1 MSHSLREIALQLS
14 SPRMVKRIVAE
25 KEKEIEE
32 SRPVPKTQIIYA
44 FNGTG
49 KTRLSSIFKNLVAP
63 KSDATEDSPIK
74 ILYYN
79 AFTEDLFYWDND
91 LKGDRERKL
100 IIRPNIYTHW
110 AFVDQGIEGDA
121 IAHFQRYTNSK
132 ITPRFN
138 LEYTKE
144 VDGKIEKIPAYSE
157 VTFSFGRGNEQPTE
171 YVKISKGEESNFIW
185 SIFYAFIE
193 EVIDV
198 LNVAEPGDRPTH
210 DFDRLEYIFIDDPVS
225 SLDENHL
232 IQLAIDLSALIKSS
246 KSSDLKFIVTTHNP
260 LFFNV
265 LFNEIGNAQKY
276 ILSKSEDGTCALLD
290 QKGDSPFAY
299 HLFLK
304 SQLEQAAESGEI
316 HKYHFNFLRN
326 ILEKT
331 STFVGHQQWGSLLPP
346 NDGVQENPYAR
357 IINLNSH
364 SKHSGEEV
372 ANVSED
378 HKRAFKFLVKK
389 LSEMYQL
396 KMLST

>member
-1 MSHSLREIALQLS
+1 MSQSLNDIALQLS
-14 SPRMVKRIVAE
+14 SPRIVKRTVAE
-25 KEKEIEE
+25 TTKEIEE
-32 SRPVPKTQIIYA
+32 PRPVPKTQLIYA
-44 FNGTG
+44 FNGSG

-63 KSDATEDSPIK
+63 KGDTTEDGPTK

-91 LKGDRERKL
+91 LKGDIERKL
-100 IIRPNIYTHW
+100 IIQPNNYTRW
-110 AFVDQGIEGDA
+110 AFVDQGVEGDA

-132 ITPRFN
+132 LTPHFN

-144 VDGKIEKIPAYSE
+144 VDGKAVKVPAYSE
-157 VTFSFGRGNEQPTE
+157 VTFSFERGNEQRSE
-171 YVKISKGEESNFIW
+171 HVKISKGEESNFIW
-185 SIFYAFIE
+185 SIFYAVID
-193 EVIDV
+193 EVINV
-198 LNVAEPGDRPTH
+198 LNVPEPSNRQTN

-232 IQLAIDLSALIKSS
+232 IQLAIDLTALIKSS
-246 KSSDLKFIVTTHNP
+246 ESDLKFIITTHNP

-265 LFNEIGNAQKY
+265 LFNELGNAKKY
-276 ILSKSEDGTCALLD
+276 LLTKCEDGTCALLD
-290 QKGDSPFAY
+290 QTGDSPFAY
-299 HLFLK
+299 HLYLK
-304 SQLEQAAESGEI
+304 NQLEKAAESGDI

-331 STFVGHQQWGSLLPP
+331 STFVGHQQWGSLLPTY
-346 NDGVQENPYAR
+346 DGVQENPYAR

-372 ANVSED
+372 ANVPEE

-396 KMLST
+396 KMQAT